1 MILNILRIATTIA
14 EVILIFNLLIIVH
27 ELGHFLAARWRG
39 LQIDKFGIW
48 FGKPL
53 WKKTIK
59 GVEFSLGSIP
69 AGGFVLL
76 PQMAPMEAVEG
87 KASHPRE
94 NLPPITPLDKIIVAF
109 AGPLFSFLLAVAFAL
124 IVWAVGRPASEADT
138 TTTIGFLVPN
148 EPAAKAGFQIGDK
161 ILEVDGHP
169 VSRFSGAINSVMW
182 YVVRSERAEGET
194 MPFKVQR
201 GDQVLT
207 VNSGF
212 SKPQTDGWWERGS
225 LKQVGIWPAVTPI
238 VAKVDSGSLADQA
251 GIRAN
256 DEILEADGQKLYH
269 PQQLFELAQRDPG
282 KPLVLT
288 VNRRGKLIELKAPVG
303 HPVVESVI
311 KNSPAEVAGI
321 QRGDR
326 ILAANDQ
333 PVSDPSVVVKEVQQ
347 HPDRVLS
354 LTIERGAE
362 TKTVRLLPAT
372 PDSPAAPDAQSK
384 PMAGFRLESELR
396 SGLAFDNGGRMT
408 IVHTSP
414 LEQISNAVKTVTG
427 TIGALLAPQSDIKL
441 QHISGPVMIMRTY
454 YLLFESDFG
463 WQLALWFS
471 VVCNINL
478 AILNLLPIPV
488 LDGGHILL
496 AIVEAVR
503 RRPINIRILE
513 VLQGACA
520 LLFIGFMLYVTFYD
534 VQDLPWNA
542 KQRIRFNTP
551 AKAAPPPE
559 AR

>member
-1 MILNILRIATTIA
+1 MILNILRIAITVA

-39 LQIDKFGIW
+39 LQIDKFGVW

-59 GVEFSLGSIP
+59 GVEFSLGCIP

-87 KASHPRE
+87 KATNVRE
-94 NLPPITPLDKIIVAF
+94 NLPAIKPLDKIIVAF
-109 AGPLFSFLLAVAFAL
+109 AGPLFSFLLAVLFAL

-138 TTTIGFLVPN
+138 TATIGYLVPN
-148 EPAAKAGFQIGDK
+148 EPAAKAGFQVGDK

-182 YVVRSERAEGET
+182 YVVRSERTEGET
-194 MPFKVQR
+194 IPFKVQR
-201 GDQVLT
+201 GDQVIT
-207 VNSGF
+207 INSGF

-225 LKQVGIWPAVTPI
+225 LKQVGVLPAVTPI
-238 VAKVDSGSLADQA
+238 VAKVDPGSLADQT
-251 GIRAN
+251 GIQAN
-256 DEILEADGQKLYH
+256 DEILAADGQKLYH
-269 PQQLFELAQRDPG
+269 PQQLFELAQKDPS
-282 KPLVLT
+282 KPLILT
-288 VNRRGKLIELKAPVG
+288 VKRAGKIIELKASLG
-303 HPVVESVI
+303 HPVVESVL

-326 ILAANDQ
+326 ILAANNE
-333 PVSDPSVVVKEVQQ
+333 PVSDPTVVVKEVQQ
-347 HPDRVLS
+347 HPDQVLS
-354 LTIERGAE
+354 LTIQHGAD
-362 TKTVRLLPAT
+362 TKTVRLLPAM
-372 PDSPAAPDAQSK
+372 PDSPPAGDGQNK

-396 SGLAFDNGGRMT
+396 SGLAFDGGGRMT
-408 IVHTSP
+408 VVHTP
-414 LEQISNAVKTVTG
+414 PGEQIANGIKTLTG

-478 AILNLLPIPV
+478 AVINLLPIPV

-496 AIVEAVR
+496 AIVEGIR

-520 LLFIGFMLYVTFYD
+520 LLLVGFMLYVTFYD

-542 KQRIRFNTP
+542 KQRVRFNSP
-551 AKAAPPPE
+551 AKAAPPE
-559 AR
+559 NR